1 MLAGAEEPLLKVCWP
16 HAHAQ
21 EHGQLGVANRFQAH
35 KRTLRK
41 WCTIVSS
48 GSGAKLTRRRS
59 LRAAFF
65 FCCLRAGEPSA
76 PPSAPRFLA
85 CTQGRGKR
93 WRPGC
98 VGRRQAV
105 QAAAARAGECE
116 AVALLP
122 HRAQGPVLLGRRRH
136 GGPPLLPA
144 AASCRCL
151 ATACHC
157 RGGSMRACGCP
168 DGLLGGCGA
177 VSNQARAAAGAAV
190 AVLGGRME
198 MLCAARSLQPAFP
211 TFVT

>member
-1 MLAGAEEPLLKVCWP
+1 MAGAEEPLLKVCWP

-85 CTQGRGKR
+85 ACKAGCGGDGGWVRRWALVCRG
-93 WRPGC
+93 GDASA
-98 VGRRQAV
+98 VV
-105 QAAAARAGECE
+105 QAGGGQGAGCAAA
-116 AVALLP
+116 VLP
-122 HRAQGPVLLGRRRH
+122 ASPSPGPGSPWSATAWR
-136 GGPPLLPA
+136 PPLLPA
-144 AASCRCL
+144 ATSCRCL
-151 ATACHC
+151 ATACHS
-157 RGGSMRACGCP
+157 RGGSMRPWRG
-168 DGLLGGCGA
+168 
-177 VSNQARAAAGAAV
+177 
-190 AVLGGRME
+190 VLVGW
-198 MLCAARSLQPAFP
+198 C
-211 TFVT
+211 